1 MREAFLSAKQDKLLQ
16 EWERES
22 YIAIQRMIRKE
33 EIRSGWKRK
42 KTPTNKTHTPVVM
55 AVGVTEGGV
64 LRTITQRN
72 MSKGDY

>member
-42 KTPTNKTHTPVVM
+42 KTPTYTTHTPVVM